1 MPAPAASIK
10 KKGALSPHFTL
21 SVQCRLASSH
31 ILPGCPP
38 CDRLHGHTWTV
49 RAFWSFESLD
59 EHGMGANFRD
69 LKDVLRREVH
79 DRFDHRHLNDL
90 PPFDR
95 VAPTA
100 ENLAREVY
108 GLLRERFD
116 PGPRGRLVRVE
127 VWEGPEACAAYE
139 D

>member
-1 MPAPAASIK
+1 VRVFWE
-10 KKGALSPHFTL
+10 FT
-21 SVQCRLASSH
+21 
-31 ILPGCPP
+31 
-38 CDRLHGHTWTV
+38 
-49 RAFWSFESLD
+49 SLD

-79 DRFDHRHLNDL
+79 DRYDHRHLNDL

-95 VAPTA
+95 VPPTA

-108 GLLRERFD
+108 GLLRTRFTT
-116 PGPRGRLVRVE
+116 GPRGRLVRVE

-139 D
+139 E

>member
-1 MPAPAASIK
+1 VS
-10 KKGALSPHFTL
+10 GTFTL

-49 RAFWSFESLD
+49 RAFWVFDGLD
-59 EHGMGANFRD
+59 AHGMGANFRD

-79 DRFDHRHLNDL
+79 DRFDHRHLNDTA
-90 PPFDR
+90 PFDR
-95 VAPTA
+95 VPPTA
-100 ENLAREVY
+100 ENLAREVFA
-108 GLLRERFD
+108 LLGERFR
-116 PGPRGRLVRVE
+116 PGPHGRLKRVE

-139 D
+139 E